1 MTPKGIAD
9 VYRVLQEQLL
19 QKSVLK
25 KMKLTKKRMLEL
37 LKGSA
42 IKVCTA
48 VGFPYGAA
56 TTAGKVA
63 EIKEALING
72 AEEID
77 VAMCYNAIKSGDIE
91 YAVRD
96 LISCVDAARHQATI
110 KAIYEQ
116 GIYTEEEK
124 RQALLIIKKSGA
136 DFRNGRVYGPHGN
149 GLVVANG
156 SGADYDDAVSQRLTL
171 ETREANLRVRE
182 LGFKP
187 YIAPGLSSAAVS
199 VLRTLRG
206 EAHYGAVPLDG
217 AYFGCV
223 SRLTPLGVLLQREE
237 ICAPL
242 MERIAEAHRE
252 LKEFAYE

>member
-1 MTPKGIAD
+1 MGYDIDKMVREAVSSLVTKDTLDCRGIQPSSIPGMLEHSLLNTDATKSLIEKGCQEARK
-9 VYRVLQEQLL
+9 YRFANV
-19 QKSVLK
+19 VVAPYYVP
-25 KMKLTKKRMLEL
+25 MAVEL

-136 DFRNGRVYGPHGN
+136 DFVKISNVTSGKKACVEDVQFVRSIVGN
-149 GLVVANG
+149 HVGIKIDGGIRSIARCCELLAAGAN
-156 SGADYDDAVSQRLTL
+156 R
-171 ETREANLRVRE
+171 
-182 LGFKP
+182 
-187 YIAPGLSSAAVS
+187 
-199 VLRTLRG
+199 
-206 EAHYGAVPLDG
+206 
-217 AYFGCV
+217 
-223 SRLTPLGVLLQREE
+223 LGVSASVALAEE
-237 ICAPL
+237 AATI
-242 MERIAEAHRE
+242 R
-252 LKEFAYE
+252 